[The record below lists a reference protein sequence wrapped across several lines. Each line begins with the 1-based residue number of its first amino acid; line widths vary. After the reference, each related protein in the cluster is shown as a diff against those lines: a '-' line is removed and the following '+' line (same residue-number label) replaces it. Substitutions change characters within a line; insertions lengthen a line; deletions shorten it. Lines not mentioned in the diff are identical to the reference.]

1 MFRTE
6 DVDCEERADCRMGIH
21 PRQPPSKKPVLTFI
35 SPSGRGVKAFIPYNH
50 LPMADDANCITEK
63 MKLAMLYTV
72 MIYGTGTPPPFGE
85 KKKGV
90 DFSGKDIVRS
100 CFLCHDPGALF
111 RATNE

>member
-1 MFRTE
+1 
-6 DVDCEERADCRMGIH
+6 
-21 PRQPPSKKPVLTFI
+21 
-35 SPSGRGVKAFIPYNH
+35 
-50 LPMADDANCITEK
+50 